1 MPADLLVGLIQFN
14 LAAGAAVALV
24 AVMRQPVRRAFG
36 ARVAYA
42 LWLLVPLAGAAS
54 LLPARQAVLP
64 IEPAP
69 LRPLAQAA
77 VERLDT
83 ALAAAPIDGAQ
94 AQTVAIWVAGA
105 VLALGLLVWR
115 QLATLSLLGR
125 LNPEVG
131 RVVRAANPALGPAV
145 IGVVRPRII
154 LPADFEQRF
163 DEREQT
169 VILAHER
176 AHL

>member
-1 MPADLLVGLIQFN
+1 MPADLLIGLIQFN

-24 AVMRQPVRRAFG
+24 AVMRQPIRRAFG

-42 LWLLVPLAGAAS
+42 LWLLAPLAGAAS
-54 LLPARQAVLP
+54 LLPARQVGLP

-94 AQTVAIWVAGA
+94 ALMIAIWGAGA
-105 VLALGLLVWR
+105 VLALGLLIWR
-115 QLATLSLLGR
+115 QLASLALLGR
-125 LNPEVG
+125 LYPEVG
-131 RVVRAANPALGPAV
+131 GVVRAANPAVGPAV
-145 IGVVRPRII
+145 VGVLRPRII
-154 LPADFEQRF
+154 LPADLEQRF
-163 DEREQT
+163 DDRD
-169 VILAHER
+169 
-176 AHL
+176 